1 MATSL
6 ATSLQLMLKTTYGTT
21 NGHMST
27 VTDVITKSISDLLAD
42 GDDRDQ
48 AECVWSDSFA
58 ANPAGVIYDIFGG
71 LTDVYGNTL
80 SMKHIKGLLIHNT
93 SIVSGEYIDVF
104 GSGAG
109 LTCLYMTGDTD
120 EVRVFPGGILFMW
133 SPGAGATADCP
144 VASAGSG
151 DEIKI
156 TAAAGTAPVIE
167 MIIIGTNN

>member
-6 ATSLQLMLKTTYGTT
+6 ATSLQLVLKTNYGTT
-21 NGHMST
+21 NAHAST
-27 VTDVITKSISDLLAD
+27 VTDVLTKSISDNLGD
-42 GDDRDQ
+42 GDGLDL
-48 AECVWSDSFA
+48 AESVWSDSFA
-58 ANPAGVIYDIFGG
+58 ANPAGVIYDIFGA

-93 SIVSGEYIDVF
+93 SVVSGEYIDVF

-120 EVRVFPGGILFMW
+120 EVRVFPGGILFCW

-144 VASAGSG
+144 VASAGSE

-156 TAAAGTAPVIE
+156 TAAGGTAPVIE

>member
-6 ATSLQLMLKTTYGTT
+6 AASLQLVLKTNYGTT
-21 NGHMST
+21 NAHAST
-27 VTDVITKSISDLLAD
+27 VTDVLTKSITDGLTD
-42 GDDRDQ
+42 GDGLDL

-58 ANPAGVIYDIFGG
+58 ANPAGVIYDVFGG
-71 LTDVYGNTL
+71 ITDVYGNVL
-80 SMKHIKGLLIHNT
+80 SMKHIKGLLIINT
-93 SIVSGEYIDVF
+93 SVVSGEYIDVF

-109 LTCLYMTGDTD
+109 LTCKYMTGDTD

-133 SPGAGATADCP
+133 SPGAGATSDSP
-144 VASAGSG
+144 VAGAGTF

-156 TAAAGTAPVIE
+156 TAAGGTAPVIE